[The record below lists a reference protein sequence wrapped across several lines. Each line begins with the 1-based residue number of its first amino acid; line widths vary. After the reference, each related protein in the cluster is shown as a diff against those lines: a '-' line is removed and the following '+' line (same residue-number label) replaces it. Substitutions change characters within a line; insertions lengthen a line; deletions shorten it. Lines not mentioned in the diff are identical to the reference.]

1 MAPIRFPDD
10 VYGDV
15 VGTPAGALAAKRLG
29 LPVPPRL
36 RRYAPGQELL
46 TGPALVLRVAAAP
59 LADDVTGWLRAAG
72 ARVVADLDAAG
83 EDRLG
88 AVVVDAT
95 AARRV
100 ADLAQLREVLAPA
113 FRRTARS
120 ARVLVLGAVPAEAG
134 EGPAGD
140 PAGGPASGPAAGS
153 AGGFGEGFG
162 DVEGRSVQQALEGL
176 VRSLGKEARGGTTV
190 NLLRVAA
197 GAGAALRSPLE
208 FLCSARA
215 AFVSGQPLLVT
226 AAPDVPGPARRRRVV
241 VVTGAARGIG
251 AAIAEVLGRD
261 GAHVVCADVPAA
273 GEQLARVANRVRGS
287 AFALDVTAGAA
298 PRALAEHLRR
308 RFGGADAVVHNAG
321 VTRDRSF
328 VNLDAAAWDA
338 VLGVNLAAP
347 LRLTEEL
354 LRADGAL
361 APGARFVCL
370 SSINGLAGAKGQ
382 ANYAASKAGLVGF
395 VQALAAPLARRGM
408 AANAVA
414 PGFVETPMTAAM
426 PALPREVG
434 RRASSLQQGGLP
446 VDVAE
451 VVAWLASPGAGGVN
465 GQVLRVDGQHL
476 AGA

>member
-1 MAPIRFPDD
+1 MAKLPVHLPDD
-10 VYGDV
+10 PYGGL
-15 VGTPAGALAAKRLG
+15 VGRGPGAAAARRLG

-36 RRYAPGQELL
+36 RRYEPGQEFL
-46 TGPALVLRVAAAP
+46 TGPALVLRVGAAP
-59 LADDVTGWLRAAG
+59 LADDVAVWLAAAG
-72 ARVVADLDAAG
+72 ARVVGDLAAAG
-83 EDRLG
+83 DERLG

-100 ADLAQLREVLAPA
+100 GDLGALRELLAPA
-113 FRRTARS
+113 FRRS
-120 ARVLVLGAVPAEAG
+120 AAGGRVVVLGAVPAEAG
-134 EGPAGD
+134 
-140 PAGGPASGPAAGS
+140 AAG
-153 AGGFGEGFG
+153 AEPGEGFG
-162 DVEGRSVQQALEGL
+162 DGFGGVEARAVQQGLDGL

-197 GAGAALRSPLE
+197 GAGEALRSPLE

-215 AFVSGQPLLVT
+215 AFVSGQPLLVGPAPAPAT
-226 AAPDVPGPARRRRVV
+226 AVPGRRRRVA

-251 AAIAEVLGRD
+251 AAIAEVLARD
-261 GAHVVCADVPAA
+261 GAHVVCADVAAA
-273 GEQLARVANRVRGS
+273 GEQLARVANRVHGS
-287 AFALDVTAGAA
+287 ALTLDVTAADA
-298 PRALAEHLRR
+298 PDVLAGHLRR
-308 RFGGADAVVHNAG
+308 RFGGADVVVHNAG

-347 LRLTEEL
+347 LRLTEGL
-354 LRADGAL
+354 LRTDGAL
-361 APGARFVCL
+361 APGARLVCL

-382 ANYAASKAGLVGF
+382 ANYAASKAGLVGL
-395 VQALAAPLARRGM
+395 VQALAEPLARRGM

-414 PGFVETPMTAAM
+414 PGFIETPMTASM
-426 PALPREVG
+426 PAVPREVG

-451 VVAWLASPGAGGVN
+451 AVAWLASPGAAGVN

-476 AGA
+476 TGA

>member
-1 MAPIRFPDD
+1 MAKLPVHLPDD
-10 VYGDV
+10 PYGGLV
-15 VGTPAGALAAKRLG
+15 RRGPGAAAARRLG

-36 RRYAPGQELL
+36 RRHEPGQEFL
-46 TGPALVLRVAAAP
+46 TGPALVLRAGAAP
-59 LADDVTGWLRAAG
+59 LADDVAVWLAAAG
-72 ARVVADLDAAG
+72 ARVVGDLSAAG

-95 AARRV
+95 AASRV
-100 ADLAQLREVLAPA
+100 GDLGALRESLAPA
-113 FRRTARS
+113 FRRTAS
-120 ARVLVLGAVPAEAG
+120 GGRVLVLGAVPAEAG
-134 EGPAGD
+134 
-140 PAGGPASGPAAGS
+140 GS
-153 AGGFGEGFG
+153 AGGEFGEGFG
-162 DVEGRSVQQALEGL
+162 DVEARAVQQGLDGL
-176 VRSLGKEARGGTTV
+176 VRSLGKETRGGTTV

-197 GAGAALRSPLE
+197 GAGEALRSPLE

-215 AFVSGQPLLVT
+215 AFVSGQPLLV
-226 AAPDVPGPARRRRVV
+226 GPAPAPAVAGRERRVA

-251 AAIAEVLGRD
+251 AAIAEVLARD
-261 GAHVVCADVPAA
+261 GAHVVCADVAAA

-287 AFALDVTAGAA
+287 ALTLDVTAADA
-298 PRALAEHLRR
+298 PDVLADHLRR
-308 RFGGADAVVHNAG
+308 RFGGADVVVHNAG

-328 VNLDAAAWDA
+328 VNLGADAWDT

-347 LRLTEEL
+347 LRLTEGL
-354 LRADGAL
+354 LRTDGAL

-382 ANYAASKAGLVGF
+382 ANYATSKAGLVGL
-395 VQALAAPLARRGM
+395 VQALAEPLARRGM

-414 PGFVETPMTAAM
+414 PGFIETPMTASM
-426 PALPREVG
+426 PAVPREVG

-451 VVAWLASPGAGGVN
+451 AVAWLASPGAAGVN

-476 AGA
+476 TGA

>member
-1 MAPIRFPDD
+1 MPRDP
-10 VYGDV
+10 YGDLV
-15 VGTPAGALAAKRLG
+15 RSGPGAAAARRLG
-29 LPVPPRL
+29 LPVPARL

-46 TGPALVLRVAAAP
+46 TGPALVLRVGAAP
-59 LADDVTGWLRAAG
+59 LAADVAAWLAAAG
-72 ARVVADLDAAG
+72 ARVLDDLDAAG
-83 EDRLG
+83 GERLG
-88 AVVVDAT
+88 AVVVDAS

-100 ADLAQLREVLAPA
+100 PDLARLRELLAPA
-113 FRRTARS
+113 FRCTAHGG
-120 ARVLVLGAVPAEAG
+120 RVLVLGAVPAEAG
-134 EGPAGD
+134 VPGAGPDGE
-140 PAGGPASGPAAGS
+140 PGE
-153 AGGFGEGFG
+153 GFGEGFG
-162 DVEGRSVQQALEGL
+162 DVEGRSVQQALDGL
-176 VRSLGKEARGGTTV
+176 VRTLGKEARGGTTV

-208 FLCSARA
+208 FLLSARA
-215 AFVSGQPLLVT
+215 AFVSGQPLLV
-226 AAPDVPGPARRRRVV
+226 GPAPAPPPARGRRVV

-251 AAIAEVLGRD
+251 AAIAEVAARD
-261 GAHVVCADVPAA
+261 GAHVVCADVAAA

-287 AFALDVTAGAA
+287 ALPLDVTAEGA

-328 VNLDAAAWDA
+328 VNLDESAWDT

-347 LRLTEEL
+347 LRLTAEL
-354 LRADGAL
+354 LRTDGAL

-382 ANYAASKAGLVGF
+382 ANYAASKAGLVGL
-395 VQALAAPLARRGM
+395 VQALAEPLARRGM

-414 PGFVETPMTAAM
+414 PGFIETPMTAAM
-426 PALPREVG
+426 PPLPREVG

-451 VVAWLASPGAGGVN
+451 VVAWLASPGAAGVD

-476 AGA
+476 TGA